1 MFYYSKKAKQKVV
14 HTKRCCHIMHTP
26 KEDIGCFSNAEKAD
40 NAGYRLCEHC
50 GPLGKYFARKKN
62 RIAEFCKQHE
72 IKYEL
77 EGNVLSLETPFSS
90 WKIITDGLKSFM
102 WLYHKNE
109 LGKGRK
115 STTIVGYHLQSY
127 KSRSILSYLNYICS
141 HDEYR
146 QNNPLHSK
154 YMDK

>member
-1 MFYYSKKAKQKVV
+1 
-14 HTKRCCHIMHTP
+14 MHTP
-26 KEDIGCFSNAEKAD
+26 KEYIGCFSNAEKAD

-50 GPLGKYFARKKN
+50 GPLGKYFARKKDT
-62 RIAEFCKQHE
+62 IADFCKQNE

-77 EGNVLSLETPFSS
+77 EGNVLSIETPYSS

-102 WLYHKNE
+102 CLYHKNE

-115 STTIVGYHLQSY
+115 STISGYHLQDH
-127 KSRSILSYLNYICS
+127 KSHSILSYLHYICS

-146 QNNPLHSK
+146 QKNPVLNK
-154 YMDK
+154 YKKRCHNECNDLNRKETI